1 MKPEETIK
9 QHFRLMRQASSQ
21 AFADY
26 HANVLYGYLLGIR
39 ETGQISAAMFCRLH
53 GIVQK
58 AWGMKVDRIYGFR
71 RAA

>member
-1 MKPEETIK
+1 MRPEETIK

-39 ETGQISAAMFCRLH
+39 ETGQISAAMFCRHH

-71 RAA
+71 REA

>member
-9 QHFRLMRQASSQ
+9 QHFRLMRKASSQ